1 MEMGWAVAV
10 SFRLSVVNL
19 NVNFFCCYFS
29 KLIMETPLE
38 GRQDTPADDPAAFF
52 TQIIVPPSVL
62 DKLETLKETMMKKK

>member
-1 MEMGWAVAV
+1 MRNGRAVAV

-19 NVNFFCCYFS
+19 HVNFCCCYFS

-62 DKLETLKETMMKKK
+62 DKLETLRETMMKKK